1 MCSSD
6 LQTEL
11 EAANSTLFGSRSWK
25 EPIGELLRRRALS
38 LNEMLRDPFHIG
50 PLTEISVNRKRYLR
64 CLYSTGL
71 CQWCVLIDV
80 YPEIWRCEVQSQ
92 SNSVSGQPVANMGA
106 SLLERITEITQLL
119 TTVSKQWER
128 LELKINVNNRGE
140 IEADISIVLN
150 ADKDEAMT
158 TKELADYLKVD
169 EKSIQALLKKGAL
182 KSFKVGRFV
191 RIMRSD
197 VKEFIRLSSCRSMD
211 EA

>member
-1 MCSSD
+1 M
-6 LQTEL
+6 
-11 EAANSTLFGSRSWK
+11 
-25 EPIGELLRRRALS
+25 
-38 LNEMLRDPFHIG
+38 
-50 PLTEISVNRKRYLR
+50 
-64 CLYSTGL
+64 
-71 CQWCVLIDV
+71 
-80 YPEIWRCEVQSQ
+80 QSQ

-106 SLLERITEITQLL
+106 SLLERLTEITQLL

>member
-1 MCSSD
+1 M
-6 LQTEL
+6 
-11 EAANSTLFGSRSWK
+11 
-25 EPIGELLRRRALS
+25 
-38 LNEMLRDPFHIG
+38 
-50 PLTEISVNRKRYLR
+50 
-64 CLYSTGL
+64 
-71 CQWCVLIDV
+71 
-80 YPEIWRCEVQSQ
+80 QSQ

>member
-1 MCSSD
+1 
-6 LQTEL
+6 
-11 EAANSTLFGSRSWK
+11 
-25 EPIGELLRRRALS
+25 
-38 LNEMLRDPFHIG
+38 
-50 PLTEISVNRKRYLR
+50 
-64 CLYSTGL
+64 
-71 CQWCVLIDV
+71 
-80 YPEIWRCEVQSQ
+80 VQSQ

>member
-1 MCSSD
+1 M
-6 LQTEL
+6 
-11 EAANSTLFGSRSWK
+11 
-25 EPIGELLRRRALS
+25 
-38 LNEMLRDPFHIG
+38 
-50 PLTEISVNRKRYLR
+50 
-64 CLYSTGL
+64 
-71 CQWCVLIDV
+71 
-80 YPEIWRCEVQSQ
+80 QSQ
-92 SNSVSGQPVANMGA
+92 SNSVSGQPVANTGA

-197 VKEFIRLSSCRSMD
+197 VKEFIRISSCRSMD

>member
-1 MCSSD
+1 M
-6 LQTEL
+6 
-11 EAANSTLFGSRSWK
+11 
-25 EPIGELLRRRALS
+25 
-38 LNEMLRDPFHIG
+38 
-50 PLTEISVNRKRYLR
+50 
-64 CLYSTGL
+64 
-71 CQWCVLIDV
+71 
-80 YPEIWRCEVQSQ
+80 QSQ

-150 ADKDEAMT
+150 ADKDKAMT